1 MTVLVLG
8 GAGYIGSHAVD
19 QLITK
24 GYDVAVV
31 DNLKTGHKESLPDKA
46 RFYQGDIRNK
56 AFMEDVFTKENI
68 EGVIHFAASSLVG
81 ESMEIPLDY
90 LNNNVYGTQVVLE
103 VMEKYNVKSIIF
115 SSSAATY
122 GEPKVIPIEE
132 TAATNPESTYGET
145 KLMMEKMLKWC
156 DKAYGMRFVALRYFN
171 VAGAKLDGTI
181 GEDHNPESHLL
192 PIILQTALGQRE
204 KFTIYGEDYETPDG
218 TCIRD
223 YVHVVDLIDAHIL
236 ALEYLQGGNSS
247 NTFNLGSST
256 GFSVKQMLEAA
267 REVTGKE
274 IPATVV
280 SRRAGDPSTL
290 IAASDKAREVL
301 GWKPQYTDVNKIIE
315 SAWNWHVKH
324 PEGYGS
330 KIINLNKNI
339 LDK

>member
-46 RFYQGDIRNK
+46 RFYQGDIRDK
-56 AFMEDVFTKENI
+56 AFMEAVFTKENI

-236 ALEYLQGGNSS
+236 ALEYLQAGNSS

-324 PEGYGS
+324 PEGYGGES
-330 KIINLNKNI
+330 MKF
-339 LDK
+339 

>member
-31 DNLKTGHKESLPDKA
+31 DNLKTGHKESLPDKS
-46 RFYQGDIRNK
+46 RFYQGDIRDK

-181 GEDHNPESHLL
+181 GEDHSPESHLL

-236 ALEYLQGGNSS
+236 ALEYLQAGNSS